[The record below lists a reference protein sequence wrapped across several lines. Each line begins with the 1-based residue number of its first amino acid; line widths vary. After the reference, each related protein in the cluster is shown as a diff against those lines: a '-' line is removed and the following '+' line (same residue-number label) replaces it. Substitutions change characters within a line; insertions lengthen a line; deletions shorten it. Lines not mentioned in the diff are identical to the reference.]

1 MLLLLSLKICSESFL
16 SEKGLELFTIQFHS
30 ILVNY
35 ILRNQHKAA
44 PLLSGDNSGILF
56 LIYYVTTHAF
66 IQKKLQNWRTLGD
79 DKLGWKV
86 S

>member
-1 MLLLLSLKICSESFL
+1 MLLLLSLKICSESFF

-35 ILRNQHKAA
+35 ILRNQT
-44 PLLSGDNSGILF
+44 LSGDNSGILF

-66 IQKKLQNWRTLGD
+66 IQKKLQNRRTLGD
-79 DKLGWKV
+79 DKLG
-86 S
+86 